1 MKTSIRQILSA
12 ALALTL
18 AMGPAAQAS
27 VALGHDLHAT
37 STDLSVG
44 TGITK
49 GQFWSDTYSDLRT
62 EHFLTYTPNSDV
74 VPTAAYGN
82 TIISRDTLSGM
93 AKTLEQQGD
102 RVVGG
107 INGDYYAFSTGAP
120 NGIVIT
126 DAAARGTGPWAS
138 GPTAPPSSESPPSPF
153 RLPSAVRPTWW
164 PEALTRSAMAA
175 APTPS

>member
-62 EHFLTYTPNSDV
+62 EHFLTYAPNSDV
-74 VPTAAYGN
+74 VPTATYGN

-126 DAAARGTGPWAS
+126 LL
-138 GPTAPPSSESPPSPF
+138 E
-153 RLPSAVRPTWW
+153 VQEK
-164 PEALTRSAMAA
+164 EALDTLLPRLRRTREQQGPEM
-175 APTPS
+175 